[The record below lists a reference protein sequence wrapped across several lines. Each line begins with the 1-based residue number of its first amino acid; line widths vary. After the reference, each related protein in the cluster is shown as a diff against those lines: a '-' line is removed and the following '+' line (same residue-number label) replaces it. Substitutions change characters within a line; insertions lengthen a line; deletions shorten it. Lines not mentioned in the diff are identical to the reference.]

1 MVSLVKRSPSIRTV
15 AERAGVSTA
24 TVSNVLNGKA
34 VSPDF
39 VARVKAA
46 VEELG
51 YVADPHASRLR
62 SGRHALA
69 AVVVPDLANPM
80 FGAFVSRLESLARR
94 DGYDL
99 LVVSSANAPAE
110 EAERLRAI
118 RSWRPAG
125 LIVIPCDGDLAA
137 RLPGGGNPPIVVA
150 DRIPDA
156 PRFDLVAVD
165 NAQAAG
171 QIAAHLKDQGFR
183 SCLVVGTSL
192 AISNVR
198 ERWDG
203 AVAAAG
209 AMAMRLL
216 EVGLDPIEVRRRLE
230 VTLNARSRPAA
241 LFTLDHGTTLVAYQL
256 LADLG
261 LRVPEDVALASF
273 DETEWM
279 RLVEPPLTAV
289 RQPVEA
295 MAAAAWAQLLRR
307 MKGDTAVPAALRLDC
322 AVTLRGSTRHLPRP
336 GKVAA

>member
-1 MVSLVKRSPSIRTV
+1 LVVQRSPSIRTV

-39 VARVKAA
+39 VARVRAA

-80 FGAFVSRLESLARR
+80 FGAFVSRLEGLARQ

-99 LVVSSANAPAE
+99 LVVSSANAPAA

-137 RLPGGGNPPIVVA
+137 RLPRGGTPPVVVA
-150 DRIPDA
+150 DRIPDV

-165 NAQAAG
+165 NARAARE
-171 QIAAHLKDQGFR
+171 IAAHLREQGFR

-198 ERWDG
+198 ERWEG
-203 AVAAAG
+203 AVAAG
-209 AMAMRLL
+209 GPMALTLL
-216 EVGLDPIEVRRRLE
+216 EAGLDPAEARRRLD
-230 VTLNARSRPAA
+230 LALRARPRPAA
-241 LFTLDHGTTLVAYQL
+241 MFTLDHGTTLVAYQL

-261 LRVPEDVALASF
+261 LRVPDDLALASF

-279 RLVEPPLTAV
+279 RLVDPPLTAV

-307 MKGDTAVPAALRLDC
+307 MEGDTAAPVALRLDC

-336 GKVAA
+336 GSVAA